1 MRTFIL
7 LALVLAVV
15 RSEMVTLNFQAV
27 QHHYGDPSKGCLSD
41 ELPGQIQGVSGYDV
55 CMPRTNSSGVCSSD
69 LPVNTTATPYPAA
82 QDAQGNKYCVLMC
95 SGIATGTCPSGA
107 KCVSPSTAI
116 PGINFQQSVGLCMYP
131 LGSARLLFDN

>member
-7 LALVLAVV
+7 LALVFAVA

-27 QHHYGDPSKGCLSD
+27 QHHYGDPAKGCLGD
-41 ELPGQIQGVSGYDV
+41 ELSGQIQGVSGYDV

-69 LPVNTTATPYPAA
+69 LPVGATATPYPAA

-95 SGIATGTCPSGA
+95 AGIATGKCPSGA
-107 KCVSPSTAI
+107 RCVSPSTAI
-116 PGINFQQSVGLCMYP
+116 EGINLQQSVGLCMYP